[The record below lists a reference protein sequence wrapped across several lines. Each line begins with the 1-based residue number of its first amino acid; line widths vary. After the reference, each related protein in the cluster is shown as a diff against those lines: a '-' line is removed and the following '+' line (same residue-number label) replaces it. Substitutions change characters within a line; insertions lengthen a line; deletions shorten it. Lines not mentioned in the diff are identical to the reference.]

1 MKPSLWHRLDALARR
16 LTPFALTLVLV
27 VVGAVP
33 LHIPGFARVAPL
45 LPLMAVYHWDI
56 YRPRLLPAF
65 AVFLIGL
72 LQDTVSGT
80 PIGVNALVFV
90 GVYGV
95 VLSQRRFFAG
105 KSFAVV
111 WLGFAVIA
119 AGAALLSWILVSALN
134 AALVAP
140 RAVVF
145 QYLVTL
151 GVFPLLAWVFLRWQR
166 AFLESE

>member
-16 LTPFALTLVLV
+16 LTPFALTLILV
-27 VVGAVP
+27 VVGVVP
-33 LHIPGFARVAPL
+33 LHITGLARVAPL
-45 LPLMAVYHWDI
+45 LPLVAVYHWAI

-72 LQDTVSGT
+72 LQDPVSGT

-90 GVYGV
+90 GVYGI

-119 AGAALLSWILVSALN
+119 AGASLLSWILVSALN

-151 GVFPLLAWVFLRWQR
+151 GVFPLLAWIFLRWQR

>member
-45 LPLMAVYHWDI
+45 LPLMAVYHWAI

-72 LQDTVSGT
+72 LQDTVGGT

-134 AALVAP
+134 VALVAP

-151 GVFPLLAWVFLRWQR
+151 GVFPLLAWIFLRWQR
-166 AFLESE
+166 AFLEHE

>member
-27 VVGAVP
+27 VVSVVP

-45 LPLMAVYHWDI
+45 LPLIAVYHWAI

-65 AVFLIGL
+65 AVFVIGV
-72 LQDTVSGT
+72 LQDTLTGT
-80 PIGVNALVFV
+80 PIGVNALVFI

-111 WLGFAVIA
+111 WLGFAVVA
-119 AGAALLSWILVSALN
+119 AGAALSSWILVSVYHLT
-134 AALVAP
+134 LVAP

-145 QYLVTL
+145 QYLMTL